1 MVPTLK
7 DLDQMIAEA
16 EKDLEELK
24 AARRVMEKFG
34 SKSSESSEVNTSS
47 IGDTGI
53 INLDDVALPVKAVKN
68 DDTLM
73 ANIKKLVKRFG
84 TQEFT
89 VTQVDAVLRQMGKG
103 SNAKHFKNRVSI
115 IIRQLTDEGMLEKI
129 FEGSGNVPHKYRL
142 TQQISFLD
150 KNGSNED

>member
-1 MVPTLK
+1 MAPTLS
-7 DLDQMIAEA
+7 DLDQIIAEA

-34 SKSSESSEVNTSS
+34 SKSSESSEINTSS
-47 IGDTGI
+47 IGGTGI
-53 INLDDVALPVKAVKN
+53 INLDDVALPVKAVKK

-115 IIRQLTDEGMLEKI
+115 IIRQLTDEGVLERTFKGI
-129 FEGSGNVPHKYRL
+129 GNIPHKYRL
-142 TQQISFLD
+142 AQQISFLD
-150 KNGSNED
+150 KSGSNE